1 MGTLPYR
8 GPRHFPRMRAEAFNA
23 LPSYIGPS
31 HTCDRTRCLVFSP
44 SPHPPVVCWSSIQFP
59 NNYHNI
65 YARFQ
70 AILLRNVPSI
80 SFRRT
85 FPAVRP
91 SCSSCSVRTA
101 SPPTRGILY
110 SSLCSIVSPRPRIRM
125 YSPSASRLGV
135 SRAAIFPLWVLH
147 EIPRIPQIQIRDS
160 YTPTGLLPTNKTS
173 VSNSVSSLS
182 NHMNVHICPSRHQV
196 TTAFSPGQT
205 LSLSFFVTPTVRD
218 FLEVGMTTAP
228 PGSPAGHE
236 TWFVHLHR
244 PSPPPRS
251 PVRDGELR
259 SRWRKNP
266 VKCLH
271 CRCRLSPLGAHL
283 LTKFGNS
290 VFPETKMPAL
300 ENLLPL
306 RGRWSRCCADGT
318 KLFTEL
324 STQRRREAMAANVFS
339 ADRSEDTEAILMG
352 LLVSS
357 SHDPEPR
364 LLPGAIQRVSG
375 RRGYSATELPLPEVQ
390 GAQVIQQHPANST
403 RPRRL
408 GYSQG
413 AACRADS
420 LASGSSGCEPHQP
433 PGISRTR
440 SRWTSKPVKDGS
452 HVVAFDFFCRATV
465 GTRPLCDGPSPL
477 LHFNGVLTPASRL
490 CCPVLSV
497 AGPSIYPPLLPRF
510 IPSR

>member
-44 SPHPPVVCWSSIQFP
+44 SPHPPVVCWSSIEFP

-65 YARFQ
+65 CARFQ

-101 SPPTRGILY
+101 SPPTRGVLY

-182 NHMNVHICPSRHQV
+182 NHMNAHICPSRHQV

-236 TWFVHLHR
+236 TWLVRLHR
-244 PSPPPRS
+244 PSTSPLSCQGRRTEESMEKEPGQMFALPVSPKPAWGAPPDQ
-251 PVRDGELR
+251 VRKL
-259 SRWRKNP
+259 
-266 VKCLH
+266 
-271 CRCRLSPLGAHL
+271 RLSRNKDACPRKFASAAGSLVPLL
-283 LTKFGNS
+283 
-290 VFPETKMPAL
+290 
-300 ENLLPL
+300 
-306 RGRWSRCCADGT
+306 C
-318 KLFTEL
+318 
-324 STQRRREAMAANVFS
+324 RRYK
-339 ADRSEDTEAILMG
+339 TLY
-352 LLVSS
+352 
-357 SHDPEPR
+357 
-364 LLPGAIQRVSG
+364 RVI
-375 RRGYSATELPLPEVQ
+375 YSAKKR
-390 GAQVIQQHPANST
+390 G
-403 RPRRL
+403 
-408 GYSQG
+408 
-413 AACRADS
+413 
-420 LASGSSGCEPHQP
+420 
-433 PGISRTR
+433 
-440 SRWTSKPVKDGS
+440 DG
-452 HVVAFDFFCRATV
+452 
-465 GTRPLCDGPSPL
+465 G
-477 LHFNGVLTPASRL
+477 
-490 CCPVLSV
+490 
-497 AGPSIYPPLLPRF
+497 
-510 IPSR
+510 